1 MTFRFSA
8 HYVDPLFSL
17 GHLRTSS
24 PGLNTQVEQ
33 AFRDIDSILSPP
45 FSTDAIQNAVT
56 ALRDQTPVSGYQG
69 DEASDAIRAV
79 FLKKV
84 MLGLYAKSLDLFL
97 DEASTAQEDSEWW
110 SEVEQSN
117 MSAALYLLQT
127 LPHRIL
133 KVLQVLRID
142 RRVLQTSTLHLPRI
156 CSIFSSENP
165 WQSSVFMTTLFPHLG
180 AGSPTSIHSNLSRA
194 FRIDTRR
201 SALTSLQ
208 FLRDTLCRYISRLT
222 IIVTYPIHL
231 VREECNIK
239 RRENDKIRNER
250 AEVLGKLL
258 GLRPKL
264 TWWLGAP
271 IVEED
276 GSANHEFLLEFADTV
291 DPTASNRSLENGLPS
306 LLEGLYNAIFVAQ
319 VERHFSYLKSNDLRR
334 PSKLTLLW
342 PRLLFLPPLTL
353 YSLKLLY
360 ASRASLIDMAQDA
373 FETSKNFLEDWLLQP
388 LYGVYRTIRAGG
400 DEAMIVRPESIAAD
414 LDSLERMSLALA
426 REKLGYDQQQ
436 LVTLSQQIRL
446 GDFTPLLKI
455 FEEDIKSPVKSAFA
469 GTLLRT
475 LFLQVQKAKVDID
488 QALAGIDKLLKS
500 QELTFAFVGVA
511 PAFAVVYTV
520 GGSLNRLLF
529 GRRAKY
535 GGKRKRQSVWLAVR
549 RIERLL
555 LFQPKSLV
563 NHGDEDRPSDVIPP
577 LTSGLL
583 VLSLTHLRKYA
594 LRSLPARSQLREGFL
609 EDVRD
614 LEDPSLGRWE
624 KLRVLDRMWKN
635 WANELGWHQ
644 MAGESTP

>member
-8 HYVDPLFSL
+8 HYADPLFSL
-17 GHLRTSS
+17 GHFQTFS
-24 PGLNTQVEQ
+24 PGPNTQVEQ
-33 AFRDIDSILSPP
+33 AFRDIDSTLSPP
-45 FSTDAIQNAVT
+45 FSADAIRNAVT
-56 ALRDQTPVSGYQG
+56 ALRDHAPVSGYQG
-69 DEASDAIRAV
+69 DKVSDAMRAV
-79 FLKKV
+79 LLKKV
-84 MLGLYAKSLDLFL
+84 MLGLYAKALDLFL

-117 MSAALYLLQT
+117 LSAALYLLQSF
-127 LPHRIL
+127 PHRIL
-133 KVLQVLRID
+133 KVLQVLKID
-142 RRVLQTSTLHLPRI
+142 RRVPQTSTLHLPRI
-156 CSIFSSENP
+156 RSIFFSKNP
-165 WQSSVFMTTLFPHLG
+165 WQPSVFMITLFPHLG
-180 AGSPTSIHSNLSRA
+180 AGSPTSIRSHLSGA
-194 FRIDTRR
+194 FRTDTRR
-201 SALTSLQ
+201 SALTYLE
-208 FLRDTLCRYISRLT
+208 FLRDTLCRYISRFTL
-222 IIVTYPIHL
+222 IVTYPLRL

-239 RRENDKIRNER
+239 RRENERIRNER

-264 TWWLGAP
+264 TWWLDAP
-271 IVEED
+271 NVEED
-276 GSANHEFLLEFADTV
+276 VLANREFLLEFANAI
-291 DPTASNRSLENGLPS
+291 DPTASNGPLKNGMPS

-319 VERHFSYLKSNDLRR
+319 VERHSSYLNNKDLRR
-334 PSKLTLLW
+334 PSRLTLLW

-360 ASRASLIDMAQDA
+360 ASRASLMDMAQDA
-373 FETSKNFLEDWLLQP
+373 FETLRNFLEDWLLQP

-436 LVTLSQQIRL
+436 LAALSQQIRL

-455 FEEDIKSPVKSAFA
+455 FEEDIKSPFKSAFV
-469 GTLLRT
+469 GTLLRS
-475 LFLQVQKAKVDID
+475 LFIQVQKAKVDID

-511 PAFAVVYTV
+511 PAFAVVYTI

-549 RIERLL
+549 RVERLL
-555 LFQPKSLV
+555 LFQPKSLI

-594 LRSLPARSQLREGFL
+594 LTSLPARSQLREGFL

-624 KLRVLDRMWKN
+624 KLRVLDRMWRN
-635 WANELGWHQ
+635 WAHELGWHQ
-644 MAGESTP
+644 MAGESAS